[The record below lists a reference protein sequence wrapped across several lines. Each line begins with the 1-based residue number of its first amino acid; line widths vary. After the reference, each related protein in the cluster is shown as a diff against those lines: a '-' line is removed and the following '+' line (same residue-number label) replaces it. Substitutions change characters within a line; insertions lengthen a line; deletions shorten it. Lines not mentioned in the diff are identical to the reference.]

1 MKSQTR
7 YLTFNTR
14 QRRELRRITDEVA
27 SLVRES
33 GIREGMVLVSAM
45 HITAGVFV
53 NDEKVPAVNYSVSAE
68 QLQAGVKLRKGKKVF
83 HKAILK

>member
-53 NDEKVPAVNYSVSAE
+53 NDEKMTDATFAVTE
-68 QLQAGVKLRKGKKVF
+68 EMLKDGLKIRKGKKVF
-83 HKAILK
+83 HKAVLA